1 MFRLNASGAKNM
13 PFGDGGVAVIEV
25 EESPAGQAVALD
37 TSHRAVAAG
46 RVDDG
51 ADADFAVVRLE
62 A

>member
-1 MFRLNASGAKNM
+1 MFRLNASGSKNM
-13 PFGDGGVAVIEV
+13 PFGDAGVAVV
-25 EESPAGQAVALD
+25 EFGESPAGQAVALD

-51 ADADFAVVRLE
+51 AEADFAVVRLE